1 MFAIK
6 NDTRL
11 TIQTISLCP
20 ELAQY
25 ENRTREYAGAT
36 WQLSRFRKA
45 CKRSGVERVGVR
57 KWKCIDR
64 KSKTLWIV
72 AFH

>member
-1 MFAIK
+1 MFIATE
-6 NDTRL
+6 TRL
-11 TIQTISLCP
+11 TIKTISLCP
-20 ELAQY
+20 ELACH

-45 CKRSGVERVGVR
+45 CKRAGVERIGAR

-64 KSKTLWIV
+64 KSKTLYIV